1 MFFFE
6 HPRLFFSVQPV
17 AAWLALAPRST
28 AGAWYVGSGT
38 TYDRLVSLRPALS
51 TKASTQRTEGGSAS
65 PPLMWINVGTLVLG
79 GLADG
84 SSSQGRFDM
93 SAIIKSEMISRR
105 KALSLVGLA
114 AAFGLAAAPTVLT
127 VSDAEAQ
134 TAGMERRQERRAG
147 RHERREERRAG
158 RHERR
163 EERRAGR
170 TERREER
177 RTGTTTGTGTA
188 TTTGTAK

>member
-65 PPLMWINVGTLVLG
+65 PVDMDQCRHSGIGCI
-79 GLADG
+79 
-84 SSSQGRFDM
+84 GRWF
-93 SAIIKSEMISRR
+93 IESRE
-105 KALSLVGLA
+105 V
-114 AAFGLAAAPTVLT
+114 
-127 VSDAEAQ
+127 
-134 TAGMERRQERRAG
+134 
-147 RHERREERRAG
+147 
-158 RHERR
+158 
-163 EERRAGR
+163 
-170 TERREER
+170 
-177 RTGTTTGTGTA
+177 
-188 TTTGTAK
+188 